1 MSETPQKLG
10 AGSLVLL
17 IAVLGS
23 GIALTGF
30 GIAELVDHSLATT
43 GPTNRSPQTTEVKSP
58 ESLAQAPTSTA
69 TQISQSRHRSQQ
81 LNFRRCE
88 QRGSFQP
95 STAVHKSQCDGLRLR
110 QKQSQLIDKYTL
122 LIEDAEV
129 PAFYQQRKARPI
141 FARRLACRRRTGLNL
156 WANSHADLRG
166 SQALQN
172 GGRDDQRKENSR
184 RIGSDDP
191 PGFEQHRRFA

>member
-69 TQISQSRHRSQQ
+69 TQISQSRHRSQTAKFQ
-81 LNFRRCE
+81 KMRTTWLFSTFDSRPQIAVRRP
-88 QRGSFQP
+88 P
-95 STAVHKSQCDGLRLR
+95 SPPETKS
-110 QKQSQLIDKYTL
+110 T
-122 LIEDAEV
+122 
-129 PAFYQQRKARPI
+129 
-141 FARRLACRRRTGLNL
+141 N
-156 WANSHADLRG
+156 
-166 SQALQN
+166 
-172 GGRDDQRKENSR
+172 
-184 RIGSDDP
+184 
-191 PGFEQHRRFA
+191 